1 MTNPFYRLSPFIQEF
16 IYREKWQALKG
27 FQVETIEAVL
37 DTSDHILITS
47 GTASG
52 KTEAAFLPILT
63 ELHER
68 PSATIG
74 AMYVGPLKA
83 LINDQFYRL
92 DTLLEEG
99 DLPVQG
105 WHGDISQNKKLKFL
119 KRAQGVLQIT
129 PESLE
134 AMLINRQIE
143 LSRLF
148 GDLRYVVIDEVHAF
162 IGSDR
167 GRQVMCQLQRLARY
181 QAKPAR
187 RIGLSATLGEP
198 GRAMEWL
205 AGGTD
210 YGVVHI
216 NDSQKGRQ
224 VQLGLEHFIVAGDD
238 EDEPE
243 DTTYLE
249 DTAEAPID
257 ENLFEPSD
265 GDLPEQS
272 FVDQSEDLFQHMYG
286 MVQSVRKT
294 LVFGNSRNDTEEI
307 IQNLR
312 RLAGVETEDED
323 GYYVHHGSISAA
335 LRERAEEDMRDP
347 TKQACVAATL
357 TLELGID
364 LGSLDQ
370 VLQLNATSTVSS
382 FVQRLGR
389 SGRRGTAAK
398 MFFYSR
404 EEDPGDSA
412 SLGKRIP
419 WILIQTIAIIQLY
432 LEQKWVEPPEIPV
445 LPLSLLYH
453 QTMSSIRAQTE
464 LSPPDLAERVLTLS
478 PFASVTLD
486 QYRVLLRYLLEAD
499 HLERMEGSG
508 LIIGHAAERMVND
521 YHFYATFEDKADCQ
535 VREGTRE
542 IGTIQSMPIVGDRF
556 RLAGRSWQVLSVD
569 EEKRIIQVERVK
581 GKASA
586 AWMGGGASVH
596 SQILQRMRQVLE
608 EESDYGYLQERALV
622 RLDQARRLAR
632 TSRLTSEPILPLGGN
647 KFMLLPWQ
655 GTKIMHTIDLLLTY
669 AGVNVETS
677 GRPYYLVVNA
687 ANEDELRSRISDLV
701 QNVPDPQAIIAPL
714 KVFDLMVNKYDR
726 YVPEELLREAYINDQ
741 MDVPGALSVLARLI
755 E

>member
-1 MTNPFYRLSPFIQEF
+1 MCGG
-16 IYREKWQALKG
+16 QALRG
-27 FQVETIEAVL
+27 FQAETIIAVL

-74 AMYVGPLKA
+74 AMYVGPLKV

-92 DTLLEEG
+92 DTLLEG

-105 WHGDISQNKKLKFL
+105 WHGDIGQNKKIKFL

-134 AMLINRQIE
+134 AMLINRQTE

-162 IGSDR
+162 IGSDC

-198 GRAMEWL
+198 ELAMKWL

-243 DTTYLE
+243 DATV
-249 DTAEAPID
+249 PID
-257 ENLFEPSD
+257 EEMTELSIDEDLVDPLD
-265 GDLPEQS
+265 EELPEQS

-286 MVQSVRKT
+286 MMQSVRKT
-294 LVFGNSRNDTEEI
+294 LIFGNSRNDTEEI

-335 LRERAEEDMRDP
+335 LRERAEADMRDSM
-347 TKQACVAATL
+347 KQACVAATI

-389 SGRRGTAAK
+389 SGRRGTASK

-404 EEDPGDSA
+404 EEDPGDKA
-412 SLGKRIP
+412 TLGERIP

-432 LEQKWVEPPEIPV
+432 LEEKWVEPPEIPQ

-464 LSPPDLAERVLTLS
+464 LSPPDLAERILTLS
-478 PFASVTLD
+478 PFARVSQD
-486 QYRVLLRYLLEAD
+486 HYRVLLRHLLETD
-499 HLERMEGSG
+499 HLELIEGGG
-508 LIIGHAAERMVND
+508 LIIGHTAERMVND

-556 RLAGRSWQVLSVD
+556 RLAGRSWRVLSVD
-569 EEKRIIQVERVK
+569 EEKRIIQVERVR
-581 GKASA
+581 GKA
-586 AWMGGGASVH
+586 
-596 SQILQRMRQVLE
+596 
-608 EESDYGYLQERALV
+608 
-622 RLDQARRLAR
+622 
-632 TSRLTSEPILPLGGN
+632 T
-647 KFMLLPWQ
+647 
-655 GTKIMHTIDLLLTY
+655 
-669 AGVNVETS
+669 
-677 GRPYYLVVNA
+677 
-687 ANEDELRSRISDLV
+687 
-701 QNVPDPQAIIAPL
+701 AI
-714 KVFDLMVNKYDR
+714 
-726 YVPEELLREAYINDQ
+726 
-741 MDVPGALSVLARLI
+741 
-755 E
+755 